1 MAERSIK
8 VWDGWVRLVHWSIA
22 ILLVVSFT
30 TARLHWMDWH
40 MRSGYAVLTLVLF
53 RLLWGLVGS
62 DTARFTR
69 FLRSPV
75 EAVRHLLHFPRREP
89 DAEVGHN
96 AAGGWMVLVLLG
108 LLAVQATTGL
118 FTYDQIFTYGPL
130 ARQVGEEWRDRLS
143 SIHVFNFNLI
153 LAAVALHI
161 LAVVAYRAVKGHRLV
176 AAMVSGRKTL
186 PAHIAPPRLG
196 SPWLALPLF
205 AASGALVFWIS
216 RFGD

>member
-1 MAERSIK
+1 MSERSVV
-8 VWDGWVRLVHWSIA
+8 VWDGWVRLVHWAIA
-22 ILLVVSFT
+22 VLLVVSYA

-53 RLLWGLVGS
+53 RLAWGFVGS
-62 DTARFTR
+62 ESARFR
-69 FLRSPV
+69 HFLRSPV
-75 EAVRHLLHFPRREP
+75 EALRHLRHLRRREP
-89 DAEVGHN
+89 DAEAGHN

-108 LLAVQATTGL
+108 LLATQAVTGL

-130 ARQVGEEWRDRLS
+130 ARQVSEGWRDWLS
-143 SIHVFNFNLI
+143 SVHILNFNFI

-161 LAVVAYRAVKGHRLV
+161 LAIVAYRAVKGHRLV

-186 PAHIAPPRLG
+186 PAHVPAPRLG
-196 SPWLALPLF
+196 SHRVALGLLA
-205 AASGALVFWIS
+205 AAGLLVFGIS

>member
-1 MAERSIK
+1 MTERSIK

-22 ILLVVSFT
+22 ILLVVSFA

-62 DTARFTR
+62 DTARFSR

-75 EAVRHLLHFPRREP
+75 EAFRHLLHFPRREP

-108 LLAVQATTGL
+108 LLAIQAGTGL

-130 ARQVGEEWRDRLS
+130 ARQVSEEWRDRLS
-143 SIHVFNFNLI
+143 SIHIFNFSLI

-186 PAHIAPPRLG
+186 PAHVAPPRLG
-196 SPWLALPLF
+196 SPWLALPLLV
-205 AASGALVFWIS
+205 ASSALVSWIS
-216 RFGD
+216 SFAD